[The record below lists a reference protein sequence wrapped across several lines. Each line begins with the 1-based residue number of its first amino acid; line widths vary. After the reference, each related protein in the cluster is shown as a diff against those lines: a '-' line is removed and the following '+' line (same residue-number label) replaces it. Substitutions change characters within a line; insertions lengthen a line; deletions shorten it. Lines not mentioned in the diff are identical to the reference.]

1 MGFFIFT
8 LYAAWVS
15 RDLPDPNSLISRQI
29 PQSTKIYDRSG
40 THLLYEIHGDEKRTL
55 VPLEDIPDYI
65 KQATVSIE
73 DRQFYEHHGIYW
85 RGLVRA
91 VVFSVLRGQ
100 RIQGTSTL
108 TQQFVKNAVLTNE
121 RSLDRKLR
129 EFILALQ
136 IERKYSKDQILQL
149 YLNEIPYGST
159 IYGVEAAA
167 QTYFDKPAKELTIDE
182 SALLASIPQRPSFY
196 SPYSASGAAE
206 EFKTLI
212 GRQHYTIDRM
222 VADEYITEEEGKNA
236 KSVDTLAKVKP
247 RTLGDIAAPHFVM
260 HVREQLETTYGV
272 KTVGEGG
279 LYVITTLDWDKQR
292 IAEEEVVK
300 GVEARGE
307 RYGFGNAALVSLDP
321 KTGHVLAM
329 VGSKDFFDKEIDGQV
344 NVTLSQRQPGS
355 SFKPV
360 VYAAAFAR
368 GYLPETQ
375 LWDVKTT
382 FKTDTQNYQPNNY
395 DLKERG
401 PVSLRQAL
409 QGSLNIPAVKLL
421 YLVGLGSI
429 IDFAEELG
437 YSTFGDRSRF
447 GLSLVLGGGEVLP
460 IEHAAAFGVF
470 AREGEYH
477 APVSIL
483 KVTDAQN
490 KTLEEWK
497 ESSPKRVLDAQT
509 ARIVN
514 NVLSDNNARAS
525 VFGQSNS
532 LTLPG
537 RPVAAKT
544 GTTNNFK
551 DAWTAGYTPGLATV
565 VWVGNSKGEEMRRGA
580 DGSIVAAP
588 IWQAYMRRA
597 LEDTEVERFTA
608 PAPSQTTKLAL
619 LGKVFEEKVNV
630 NKITGKRATEFTP
643 TEFVEERLNRVA
655 HSILWYV
662 DKNDPTGPPP
672 SNPASDPQFGNWEAA
687 VQTWVE
693 KTRWNATSTVP
704 LEYDDVFTE
713 ANRPKV
719 TIISPSE
726 NSTLATRTVPVQ
738 ALVAATRPVVR
749 VEAYIDGVPVGS
761 TDSAPWEF
769 EIRIP
774 NRVERGFRTLTVRAY
789 DDIGLPGETSVS
801 VNLVAEPD
809 ASFSGVNILSP
820 QNDDIWS
827 RASFPKKIQANLDE
841 PSLYE
846 RVDVALLGADGI
858 RRLVGTTLSPE
869 DSVLE
874 VTLPAGPPAGRHT
887 IVVEALRR
895 GTGTIDQ
902 ANIFITVT
910 E

>member
-1 MGFFIFT
+1 
-8 LYAAWVS
+8 
-15 RDLPDPNSLISRQI
+15 
-29 PQSTKIYDRSG
+29 
-40 THLLYEIHGDEKRTL
+40 
-55 VPLEDIPDYI
+55 
-65 KQATVSIE
+65 
-73 DRQFYEHHGIYW
+73 
-85 RGLVRA
+85 
-91 VVFSVLRGQ
+91 
-100 RIQGTSTL
+100 
-108 TQQFVKNAVLTNE
+108 
-121 RSLDRKLR
+121 
-129 EFILALQ
+129 
-136 IERKYSKDQILQL
+136 
-149 YLNEIPYGST
+149 
-159 IYGVEAAA
+159 
-167 QTYFDKPAKELTIDE
+167 
-182 SALLASIPQRPSFY
+182 
-196 SPYSASGAAE
+196 
-206 EFKTLI
+206 TLI

-222 VADEYITEEEGKNA
+222 AADGYITEEEAENA
-236 KSVDTLAKVKP
+236 KSIDTLAKVKP
-247 RTLGDIAAPHFVM
+247 RTLGDISAPHFVM

-279 LYVITTLDWDKQR
+279 LNVITTLDWDKQTF
-292 IAEEEVVK
+292 AEEEVVK

-321 KTGHVLAM
+321 QNGHVLAM
-329 VGSKDFFDKEIDGQV
+329 VGSKDFFDKDIDGQV

-355 SFKPV
+355 SFKPI

-395 DLKERG
+395 DLRERG

-409 QGSLNIPAVKLL
+409 QGSLNIPAVKVL
-421 YLVGLGSI
+421 YLVGLGPI

-483 KVTDAQN
+483 KVTDPQD
-490 KTLEEWK
+490 KVLEEWK
-497 ESSPKRVLDAQT
+497 DPSPKRVLDAQT

-514 NVLSDNNARAS
+514 NVLSDNNARAF
-525 VFGQSNS
+525 VFGQNNN

-551 DAWTAGYTPGLATV
+551 DAWTAGYTPSLVTV
-565 VWVGNSKGEEMRRGA
+565 VWVGNSKGEEMKRGA
-580 DGSIVAAP
+580 DGSIIAAP

-597 LEDTEVERFTA
+597 LEGAEVERFTA
-608 PAPSQTTKLAL
+608 PVPSQTTKLAL
-619 LGKVFEEKVNV
+619 LGKVFEEKVKV
-630 NKITGKRATEFTP
+630 NKITGKRATELTP
-643 TEFVEERLNRVA
+643 PEFVEERLNRVA
-655 HSILWYV
+655 HSILWFV

-687 VQTWVE
+687 VQAWVE
-693 KTRWNATSTVP
+693 KSQWNATSTVP

-713 ANRPKV
+713 ANRPRV
-719 TIISPSE
+719 TIVSPSE
-726 NSTLATRTVPVQ
+726 NSTLASRTIRIQ
-738 ALVAATRPVVR
+738 TLIEATRPVAR

-789 DDIGLPGETSVS
+789 DDIGLPGEASVS

-809 ASFSGVNILSP
+809 ASFSGVSILSP
-820 QNDDIWS
+820 QNDDVWS
-827 RASFPKKIQANLDE
+827 RSSFPKKIQVNLDE

-846 RVDVALLGADGI
+846 RVDVALLGSDGV
-858 RRLVGTTLSPE
+858 RRLVDTMLAPE

-874 VTLPAGPPAGRHT
+874 VTLPAGPPVGRHT
-887 IVVEALRR
+887 IVIEALRK
-895 GTGTIDQ
+895 GTGTVDQ
-902 ANIFITVT
+902 TSVFVTVT
-910 E
+910 D